1 MIIAK
6 LNGFVNEGDIF
17 VTFIVK
23 MLNNRRWIL
32 YSKYYNIYL
41 KKRKGIDII

>member
-6 LNGFVNEGDIF
+6 YIDFVNEGDIF

-23 MLNNRRWIL
+23 MLNNRQKIL
-32 YSKYYNIYL
+32 YTKYYNIYL
-41 KKRKGIDII
+41 K

>member
-6 LNGFVNEGDIF
+6 LINFVNEGDIF

-23 MLNNRRWIL
+23 MLNKRQPNL
-32 YSKYYNIYL
+32 YIKYYDIYL
-41 KKRKGIDII
+41 K